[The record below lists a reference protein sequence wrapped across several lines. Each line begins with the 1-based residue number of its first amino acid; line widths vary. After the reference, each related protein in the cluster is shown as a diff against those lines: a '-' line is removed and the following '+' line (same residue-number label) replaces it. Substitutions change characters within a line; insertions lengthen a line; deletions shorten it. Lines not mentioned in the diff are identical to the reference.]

1 VDLCRGSPVF
11 IVRSHGLIFK
21 ALSHSFLNFDLYS
34 QQVVISVPYLNGIMA
49 DRGPQARSVAIT
61 FIVLTWLAVT
71 ARCWVRIKMI
81 KAFALDDW
89 LAVATLLLLTAY
101 ASLIIAGVEYGVGRH
116 VLELTTHNRVT
127 AMKM

>member
-1 VDLCRGSPVF
+1 
-11 IVRSHGLIFK
+11 
-21 ALSHSFLNFDLYS
+21 
-34 QQVVISVPYLNGIMA
+34 
-49 DRGPQARSVAIT
+49 
-61 FIVLTWLAVT
+61 
-71 ARCWVRIKMI
+71 MI